1 MIQHLSNNP
10 GRPMSLEEY
19 KEYEKEY
26 EKTLIK
32 SYEAF
37 QAAGHEWC
45 WCLVGNIKEQREY
58 GEEHEIKKG
67 TKAFSGGSKVHIAPV
82 QWGDGGENVI
92 VIGVPRYGKSN
103 IEIIMR
109 SKDIENYRLKRVFK
123 PEIIKL
129 MCASEH
135 LWWND
140 TFEDRDRIIEW
151 LDYLA
156 PEEAKKE
163 RERITAADKV
173 TGYIKYLADK
183 EHWYFELDE
192 DGYATK
198 QILIDDKGCHMSCF
212 EDCLAEGVV
221 DPSGFDDEG
230 TSQRISKDE
239 FYDEWNNL
247 LSKHIDAWNATKTKY
262 PIGSICSGKTKAF
275 YPQGQI
281 VEGDDFIGVC
291 QTESTLLHEIK
302 NYSVCDYD
310 ESNMWLVLKPI

>member
-1 MIQHLSNNP
+1 MIQCLQINS

-37 QAAGHEWC
+37 LADGHEWC
-45 WCLVGNIKEQREY
+45 WCLVGNVKEQREY
-58 GEEHEIKKG
+58 GEDHEIKKG
-67 TKAFSGGSKVHIAPV
+67 TKAFSSDSKVHIAPV

-109 SKDIENYRLKRVFK
+109 SKDIENYRLKRVYK

-140 TFEDRDRIIEW
+140 TAEDRNRIIEW

-156 PEEAKKE
+156 PEEAQKE
-163 RERITAADKV
+163 REKIEAEDK
-173 TGYIKYLADK
+173 K
-183 EHWYFELDE
+183 E
-192 DGYATK
+192 
-198 QILIDDKGCHMSCF
+198 
-212 EDCLAEGVV
+212 
-221 DPSGFDDEG
+221 
-230 TSQRISKDE
+230 
-239 FYDEWNNL
+239 
-247 LSKHIDAWNATKTKY
+247 
-262 PIGSICSGKTKAF
+262 
-275 YPQGQI
+275 
-281 VEGDDFIGVC
+281 
-291 QTESTLLHEIK
+291 
-302 NYSVCDYD
+302 
-310 ESNMWLVLKPI
+310 